1 MKRREDFI
9 LRQVAGTWVVLP
21 VGKAAERFNGML
33 TLNDSGVMLWN
44 VLETNPDPRALVE
57 ALMGEYEVTEEQARA
72 DVEAFLEVLTRAGC
86 LEE

>member
-21 VGKAAERFNGML
+21 VGKAAEAWNGML
-33 TLNDSGVMLWN
+33 TLNESGVLLWN
-44 VLETNPDPRALVE
+44 ALEKDTKPQALVD
-57 ALMGEYEVTEEQARA
+57 ALLAEYQVAEDQARA
-72 DVEAFLEVLTRAGC
+72 DVDAFLEVLTRAGC